1 MGTSDKS
8 VRRNRAT
15 YKHGV
20 FCLEGDWWGAK
31 DATTVEPALE
41 LLSKVAGVSMPY
53 AHRDVATIEEFKYYV
68 ERWTKKEFATHPIL
82 YLGFH
87 GGDGGIWIGNGRK
100 QQLVT
105 IPELGDIIG
114 EGGAK
119 GRVVYFGSCD
129 TLKEHGKRLDT
140 FMRKTGVIAVCGY
153 REGIEWVDSIA
164 FEILAL
170 SSIQRHRLDR
180 RGLRAAKAH
189 LQRNH
194 AAFVKKVGFRMRI
207 STPPTRG

>member
-1 MGTSDKS
+1 VK
-8 VRRNRAT
+8 
-15 YKHGV
+15 
-20 FCLEGDWWGAK
+20 
-31 DATTVEPALE
+31 
-41 LLSKVAGVSMPY
+41 
-53 AHRDVATIEEFKYYV
+53 
-68 ERWTKKEFATHPIL
+68 RWKKKQFSTHPIL
-82 YLGFH
+82 YLAFH
-87 GGDGGIWIGNGRK
+87 GERGGLRVGDPRK
-100 QQLVT
+100 KRLLT

-129 TLKEHGKRLDT
+129 TLSEHGKRLDT